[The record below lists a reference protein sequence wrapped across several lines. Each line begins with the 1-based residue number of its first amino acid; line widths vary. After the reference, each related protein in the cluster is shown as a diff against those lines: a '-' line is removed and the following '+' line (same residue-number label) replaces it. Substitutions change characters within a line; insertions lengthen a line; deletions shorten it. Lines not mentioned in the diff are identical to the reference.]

1 MEKIFCIDY
10 KKLDEDLFEIDN
22 PILRSL
28 KRYSLEISD
37 YENNEL
43 TEAIFSR
50 LGWSNKY
57 KDTIFSFFSTICVVV
72 DYFSKIDKVKLKNGA
87 KIVFNYD
94 SNSLKYKINDAEKPS
109 YQYSKAKLYEKA
121 TEKEQSLKK
130 VMDNI
135 FMDVLIFP
143 LLKEIAELTDS
154 LSNFTPHP
162 GYPFNQAKGLSYDV
176 LDSLNLMVDKIQE
189 SIDENAKLKYG
200 NYNYEIAELKQL
212 KEWHTWLVKNQSVYC
227 LDGFYKINEDGK
239 LEGVK
244 LFDGQSLDN
253 VFPKNKKEI
262 IQYLSNMK
270 ELLCK
275 RGNAMYES
283 IR

>member
-1 MEKIFCIDY
+1 M
-10 KKLDEDLFEIDN
+10 
-22 PILRSL
+22 
-28 KRYSLEISD
+28 
-37 YENNEL
+37 

-57 KDTIFSFFSTICVVV
+57 KDTIFSFFRTICVVV
-72 DYFSKIDKVKLKNGA
+72 DFYSKKDKVKLKNGA
-87 KIVFNYD
+87 EIVFNYD
-94 SNSLKYKINDAEKPS
+94 SNSLKYKINDSEKPL

-121 TEKEQSLKK
+121 TEEEQSLKK

-135 FMDVLIFP
+135 FIDDSIFP

-176 LDSLNLMVDKIQE
+176 LDSLNLMVDKIQK

-200 NYNYEIAELKQL
+200 NNNYEIVELKQL
-212 KEWHTWLVKNQSVYC
+212 KEWHTWFMKNQSVYC
-227 LDGFYKINEDGK
+227 LDGFYKITEDGK

-244 LFDGQSLDN
+244 LFNGQSLDN
-253 VFPKNKKEI
+253 VFPKNKEEI
-262 IQYLSNMK
+262 RQYLSNMK
-270 ELLCK
+270 ELLRK
-275 RGNAMYES
+275 RGNAMNES